1 MKKILGV
8 LALVFAVGSGAVFF
22 GCKGE
27 RANGKSEA
35 TVTVLNDTA
44 VDNAAT
50 VRGYK
55 GTVTFKVELL
65 EAEKAHSAKVWL
77 PYPLSD
83 ASQTISNVN
92 IKTDSQTH
100 GIENDPQIGAVYL
113 AASWENPGTMPTL
126 TLSFDIDSQYKKFGE
141 LRETDAPFPPEAL
154 KYLEGS
160 EALPLDDPLF
170 ADVAGE
176 FKKEKSILKRAR
188 LVYDWVIEN
197 TFRDNSITGCGLGL
211 PVCTLVDLNGAGKC
225 ADISSVYLAVAR
237 ASGIPARDVY
247 GLRMASPKTGEIT
260 GDLHC
265 WVEFYLPGTGWVP
278 VDPADV
284 RKAMLTEGL
293 ELKDAGKWVEFF
305 WGGDSLF
312 RIALNRG
319 ARDMV
324 LSEVTETYPLTY
336 FMYPYA
342 EVNGEAKN
350 FFSPAD
356 FKYTVTLKVDS
367 ETFL

>member
-1 MKKILGV
+1 MKRTLSV
-8 LALVFAVGSGAVFF
+8 LALIFAVGGGTMFF
-22 GCKGE
+22 SCKGE
-27 RANGKSEA
+27 GSNGKSEA

-44 VDNAAT
+44 AAE
-50 VRGYK
+50 VIGHK

-65 EAEKAHSAKVWL
+65 DAEKARSAKVWL

-92 IKTDSQTH
+92 IKSDSQTH
-100 GIENDPQIGAVYL
+100 GIENDPKNGAVYL
-113 AASWENPGTMPTL
+113 VASWENPGATPTL
-126 TLSFDIDSQYKKFGE
+126 TLTFDIDSHYKKLGE
-141 LRETDAPFPPEAL
+141 LREVDAPFPPEVL
-154 KYLEGS
+154 PYLEGS

-197 TFRDNSITGCGLGL
+197 TFRDNSIKGCGLGL
-211 PVCTLVDLNGAGKC
+211 PVCTLADLNGAGKC

-247 GLRMASPKTGEIT
+247 GLRMASPKNGEIT
-260 GDLHC
+260 GDFHC
-265 WVEFYLPGTGWVP
+265 WLEFYLPGTGWTP
-278 VDPADV
+278 IDPADV
-284 RKAMLTEGL
+284 RKAMLTEEL

-305 WGGDSLF
+305 WGGDKLF

-319 ARDMV
+319 ARDMI
-324 LSEVTETYPLTY
+324 LSEATEAYPLTY

-342 EVNGEAKN
+342 EVNGEAKD

-356 FKYTVTLKVDS
+356 FKYTVTLNLDS
-367 ETFL
+367 KNFL